1 MRRRLH
7 LMLIIIAMETPRG
20 HGRSSKHAANLRV
33 SRPQRS
39 STVAHSAHSPPPP
52 PHPSRETNVV
62 PVDTGAPSRL
72 ETTTFIHPSLRPASS
87 GGRGQRS
94 EEFSPLT
101 SLANELLPLIC
112 IPHSGLAEES

>member
-52 PHPSRETNVV
+52 SRETNVV

-94 EEFSPLT
+94 EEGGVFT
-101 SLANELLPLIC
+101 AD
-112 IPHSGLAEES
+112 ESR